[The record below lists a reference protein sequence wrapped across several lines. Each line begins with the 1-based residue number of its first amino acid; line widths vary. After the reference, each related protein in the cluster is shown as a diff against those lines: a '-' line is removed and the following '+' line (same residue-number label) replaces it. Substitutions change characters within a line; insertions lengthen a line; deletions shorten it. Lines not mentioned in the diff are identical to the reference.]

1 MHKRVHG
8 ADIST
13 CSKKYGIDEGSII
26 DFSSNVNIFLPTLDR
41 QKIDWEGWQ
50 KVSRYP
56 DIEYRNLRKGIGDY
70 YGCAQDGV
78 IPGNGASELIYL
90 LTRWEVFRCIGIVQP
105 TFSEYERG
113 ARIAGKRVRYF
124 SFADI
129 ENILSGK
136 PDVAEEVWEDLD
148 CLILCNPNNPTG
160 KILDL
165 EKLPTFLEERK
176 VHLMVDETFID
187 FMDNERYSLMKHLHR
202 SSNLSILKAVT
213 KYYALTGLRLGYLFV
228 NDSELCEGLWSIKEP
243 WTVNCMAESA
253 ASVLF
258 ALESR
263 SELEIF
269 DRESKAYYTEE
280 VARLRTLYL
289 KESFVRSVSD
299 SATNFLL
306 IGLTKGMTGTRL
318 KEDLLRKNR
327 FLIRTCTDFRGLDDT
342 FIRIAVKEKEK
353 NDLLIK
359 AMRDLVAEG

>member
-8 ADIST
+8 ADVSA
-13 CSKKYGIDEGSII
+13 CSQKYAMEESSIT
-26 DFSSNVNIFLPTLDR
+26 DFSSNVNIFLPKLDDR
-41 QKIDWEGWQ
+41 QIYWNGWQ

-56 DIEYRNLRKGIGDY
+56 DIEYRKLRQSIADY
-70 YGCAQDGV
+70 YSCSDEIV

-90 LTRWEVFRCIGIVQP
+90 MTRSDKFSCIGIVHP

-113 ARIAGKRVRYF
+113 ARIAGKRIRYF
-124 SFADI
+124 SFPDI
-129 ENILSGK
+129 EEILFAQSSV
-136 PDVAEEVWEDLD
+136 DETVWEDVD

-160 KILDL
+160 KILNLDR
-165 EKLPTFLEERK
+165 LPAFLKERR

-187 FMDNERYSLMKHLHR
+187 FMDNERYSLMKHLHQ

-213 KYYALTGLRLGYLFV
+213 KYYALTGLRLGYLLV
-228 NDSELCEGLWSIKEP
+228 SDSELCEGLWSIKEP

-258 ALESR
+258 ASGNR
-263 SELEIF
+263 SELERF

-289 KESFVRSVSD
+289 KESFVRSVSE
-299 SATNFLL
+299 SVTNFLL
-306 IGLTKGMTGTRL
+306 IKLAKGMSGARL
-318 KEDLLRKNR
+318 KEDLLKNYG
-327 FLIRTCTDFRGLDDT
+327 FLIRTCTDFEGLDDS

-353 NDLLIK
+353 NDLLAK
-359 AMRDLVAEG
+359 AIGQLGAEG